1 MQPDQ
6 RSESPAESLSEGR
19 LGDVSFL
26 AKALADENRLRLLLA
41 LRDGQQSVSQLV
53 ESMGLSQ
60 PLVSH
65 HLRELKRTLLVEVE
79 RRGAFIF
86 YRLSRPEVLD
96 LLRALDGLAGMLLA
110 ARKNF

>member
-6 RSESPAESLSEGR
+6 RSEPPAESLSEDR
-19 LGDVSFL
+19 LGDVAFL

-53 ESMGLSQ
+53 ESLGLSQ

-65 HLRELKRTLLVEVE
+65 HLRELKRALLVEVE

-96 LLRALDGLAGMLLA
+96 LLRSLSGLAGMLLA